1 MKYEPDMDCF
11 LLCGVR
17 YSHQFFNLLGQ
28 LIKEENRIFKIRKYS
43 GIVYLEDCT
52 EETKLL
58 QEIRT

>member
-1 MKYEPDMDCF
+1 MDCF